1 MNLLITGGT
10 GSLGQAL
17 IERYIQSPSLERICI
32 YSRGEHR
39 QEQVKELF
47 SSHKNSDKLRFFIGD
62 IRDKDRLSLAMQGIH
77 LVVHAA
83 ALKVV
88 PVIEYNPF
96 EAIKT
101 NVLGAQ
107 NLIDCCI
114 NNFKYNGHY
123 TKVLAVST
131 DKAVHPINLYGASKL
146 CAEKLFLAANN
157 IMGLIGPR
165 FSVARY
171 GNVSN
176 SQGSVIPLFRRQLDN
191 NQQLTV
197 THPDMTRFWIT
208 LEEAVKLVDFALNNM
223 IGGEIFVPDMPTF
236 NVNELALTMMESQY
250 PPERVHSR
258 IIGIRP
264 GEKLHETIIT
274 KEEMEKTIKI
284 NGYYVINAHNIDI
297 PAVMP
302 IHKDYSSDE
311 PLAMSRAELIR
322 KLTDLGA
329 IKCLTPSA

>member
-17 IERYIQSPSLERICI
+17 IEQYIQALSIERICI

-39 QEQVKELF
+39 QEQVRELF
-47 SSHKNSDKLRFFIGD
+47 SNHPNKDKLRFFIGD
-62 IRDKDRLSLAMQGIH
+62 IRDRDRLSLAMQGVN

-101 NVLGAQ
+101 NILGAQ
-107 NLIDCCI
+107 NLIDVCL

-123 TKVLAVST
+123 TKVLAIST

-146 CAEKLFLAANN
+146 SAEKLFIAANN

-191 NQQLTV
+191 KEQLTV
-197 THPDMTRFWIT
+197 THPHMTRFWIT
-208 LEEAVKLVDFALNNM
+208 LGEAVKLIDFALNNM
-223 IGGEIFVPDMPTF
+223 IGGEIFVPDMPVF
-236 NVNELALTMMESQY
+236 NVNELALTMMESEY
-250 PPERVHSR
+250 PPEKVHTRV
-258 IIGIRP
+258 IGIRP

-284 NGYYVINAHNIDI
+284 NGYFVINAHNIEI
-297 PAVMP
+297 PAIMP
-302 IHKDYSSDE
+302 TYKDYSSDE
-311 PLAMSRAELIR
+311 PLPMSRAELIR
-322 KLTDLGA
+322 KLTELGA
-329 IKCLTPSA
+329 IKCQTPSA